1 MENWTL
7 PMNELQEI
15 MGGWHDLKPGGI
27 VYEAEME
34 GIKEHEVLKI
44 TKKANWCNIMLGVDF
59 FLVIEKDGRIIK
71 KDKYGNHKLET
82 TRFSFSRFEVER
94 RREEIIKSAIGRKL
108 NKINNLREQVQKLKK
123 EL

>member
-7 PMNELQEI
+7 LMTEMMEI
-15 MGGWHDLKPGGI
+15 LGGWHDLKPGGI

-82 TRFSFSRFEVER
+82 TRFSFSRLEVER